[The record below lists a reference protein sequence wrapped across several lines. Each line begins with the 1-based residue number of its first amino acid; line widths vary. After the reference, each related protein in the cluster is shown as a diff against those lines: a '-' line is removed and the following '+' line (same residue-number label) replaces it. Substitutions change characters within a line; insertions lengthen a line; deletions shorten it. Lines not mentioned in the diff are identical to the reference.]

1 MKSIF
6 PKEKIYKFVY
16 KLKSDYRFEP
26 ERTILLT
33 ARDPVAAVKTFN
45 HKCGN
50 VLVDVV
56 EFIEVMP
63 KGE

>member
-16 KLKSDYRFEP
+16 KLRSDYRFEP
-26 ERTILLT
+26 ERTMLLT
-33 ARDPVAAVKTFN
+33 ARDPVVAVKMFN
-45 HKCGN
+45 RKCGN
-50 VLVDVV
+50 VLVEVV
-56 EFIEVMP
+56 EFTEVQP